1 MGRAER
7 RRAERNE
14 RIENRKGKIPMSQND
29 ITDLKRRT
37 ISQTSAFD
45 TEALMT
51 CFALANRRLYKHGL
65 ERTLR
70 TLQYVDELM
79 GPLLDGAK
87 EIDDYKKELEN
98 EIGLKIRCER
108 RV

>member
-7 RRAERNE
+7 RRAERNK
-14 RIENRKGKIPMSQND
+14 RIEDRKDKILVTQKELR
-29 ITDLKRRT
+29 DLKRDT
-37 ISQTSAFD
+37 IRNTSNFD

-65 ERTLR
+65 ERSLR

-79 GPLLDGAK
+79 GPILDGSK
-87 EIDDYKKELEN
+87 TVDDYRKELFD
-98 EIGLKIRCER
+98 EIGLSISCSTK
-108 RV
+108 